1 MRLSK
6 IVATAAIAAM
16 VSVPAS
22 AQLSGK
28 GGPIQVKAERSEVL
42 DRKKQVIITGNVD
55 IVQAD
60 TALRAD
66 RVVLSYSGGGATR
79 TSGIGGSFG
88 DIKSMRATGNVF
100 YLTPELKA
108 TGETGIYDAV
118 KETIKLDGEE
128 VILQRGEDFATG
140 KCLVMNLKAGRTD
153 LYGSPC
159 GEEQE
164 SGRVVFVIDQATA
177 SNSANP

>member
-1 MRLSK
+1 MRLTK
-6 IVATAAIAAM
+6 LIAA
-16 VSVPAS
+16 VSAGIVLTVPAM

-28 GGPIQVKAERSEVL
+28 GGPIQVKADRSEVL
-42 DRKKQVIITGNVD
+42 DRQKQVIITGNVD

-66 RVVLSYSGGGATR
+66 KVVLSYTGSSTTRSG
-79 TSGIGGSFG
+79 GIGGSFG
-88 DIKSMRATGNVF
+88 DIKSMQATGNVF

-108 TGETGIYDAV
+108 TGESGVYDAV
-118 KETIKLDGEE
+118 NETIKLDGKE

-159 GEEQE
+159 GTEEDA
-164 SGRVVFVIDQATA
+164 GRVVFLIDQTTA
-177 SNSANP
+177 SGADQ

>member
-1 MRLSK
+1 MRVIK
-6 IVATAAIAAM
+6 FVAMISAGVFLAAPAM
-16 VSVPAS
+16 

-28 GGPIQVKAERSEVL
+28 GGPIQVKADRSEVL
-42 DRKKQVIITGNVD
+42 DTRKQVIITGNVD

-66 RVVLSYSGGGATR
+66 KVVLSYTGSGATR
-79 TSGIGGSFG
+79 SGGIGGSFG
-88 DIKSMRATGNVF
+88 DIKSMQATGNVF

-108 TGETGIYDAV
+108 TGQTGVYDALNETV
-118 KETIKLDGEE
+118 KLGGPE

-159 GEEQE
+159 GNEEN
-164 SGRVVFVIDQATA
+164 SGRVIFLIDQATA
-177 SNSANP
+177 EGSNQ

>member
-1 MRLSK
+1 MR
-6 IVATAAIAAM
+6 ATKLMALMFAGVVFTAPAI
-16 VSVPAS
+16 
-22 AQLSGK
+22 AQLSGQ
-28 GGPIQVKAERSEVL
+28 GGPIQVKADRSEVL
-42 DRKKQVIITGNVD
+42 DRQKQVIITGNVD

-66 RVVLSYSGGGATR
+66 KVVLSYTGTSATR
-79 TSGIGGSFG
+79 SGGIGGSFG
-88 DIKSMRATGNVF
+88 DIKSMDATGNVF

-108 TGETGIYDAV
+108 TGDNGVYDALN
-118 KETIKLDGEE
+118 ETIKLGGDE

-159 GEEQE
+159 GTEEE
-164 SGRVVFVIDQATA
+164 SGRVVFLIDQATA
-177 SNSANP
+177 EGSGR

>member
-1 MRLSK
+1 MR
-6 IVATAAIAAM
+6 ATKLIAALTAGLLLAA
-16 VSVPAS
+16 PAV

-28 GGPIQVKAERSEVL
+28 GGPIQIKADRSEVL
-42 DRKKQVIITGNVD
+42 DTQKKVIISGNVD

-66 RVVLSYSGGGATR
+66 RVVLNYTGSSATR
-79 TSGIGGSFG
+79 SGGIGGSFG
-88 DIKSMRATGNVF
+88 DIKSMQASGNVF

-108 TGETGIYDAV
+108 TGQTGVYNAIN
-118 KETIKLDGEE
+118 ETIKLGGKE

-140 KCLVMNLKAGRTD
+140 QCLVMNLKAGRTN

-159 GEEQE
+159 GNEEN
-164 SGRVVFVIDQATA
+164 SGRVIFLIDQSTA
-177 SNSANP
+177 AGSNR

>member
-1 MRLSK
+1 MRGTK
-6 IVATAAIAAM
+6 WIVSMTAAMLMAA
-16 VSVPAS
+16 PAM

-28 GGPIQVKAERSEVL
+28 GGPIQVKADRSEVL
-42 DRKKQVIITGNVD
+42 DRRKQVIITGNVD

-66 RVVLSYSGGGATR
+66 KVVLSYTGTSATR
-79 TSGIGGSFG
+79 SGGIGGSFG
-88 DIKSMRATGNVF
+88 DIKTMEATGNVF

-108 TGETGIYDAV
+108 TGESGVYDAV
-118 KETIKLDGEE
+118 NETIKLDGKE

-159 GEEQE
+159 GTEEDR
-164 SGRVVFVIDQATA
+164 GRVVFLIDQTTA
-177 SNSANP
+177 ENSGR

>member
-1 MRLSK
+1 MR
-6 IVATAAIAAM
+6 ATKLLALAAAGAVFTAPAM
-16 VSVPAS
+16 
-22 AQLSGK
+22 AQLSGQ
-28 GGPIQVKAERSEVL
+28 GGPIQVKADRSEVL

-66 RVVLSYSGGGATR
+66 KVVLSYTGTSATR
-79 TSGIGGSFG
+79 SGGIGGSFG

-108 TGETGIYDAV
+108 TGENGVYDAV
-118 KETIKLDGEE
+118 KETIKLGGQE

-159 GEEQE
+159 GTEEE
-164 SGRVVFVIDQATA
+164 SGRVIFLIDQATA
-177 SNSANP
+177 QGSDQ

>member
-1 MRLSK
+1 MRVIK
-6 IVATAAIAAM
+6 FVAMISAGVFLAAPAM
-16 VSVPAS
+16 

-28 GGPIQVKAERSEVL
+28 GGPIQVKADRSEVL
-42 DRKKQVIITGNVD
+42 DAQKQVIITGNVD

-66 RVVLSYSGGGATR
+66 KVVLNYTGSSATR
-79 TSGIGGSFG
+79 SGGIGGSFG
-88 DIKSMRATGNVF
+88 DIKSMQATGNVF

-108 TGETGIYDAV
+108 NGQTGVYDAV
-118 KETIKLDGEE
+118 NETVKLGGEK
-128 VILQRGEDFATG
+128 VILQRGEDYATG

-159 GEEQE
+159 GTEEN
-164 SGRVVFVIDQATA
+164 SGRVIFLIDQTTA
-177 SNSANP
+177 AGSNQ

>member
-1 MRLSK
+1 MQLSK
-6 IVATAAIAAM
+6 MIAIM
-16 VSVPAS
+16 GLGVFVCFPAS

-42 DRKKQVIITGNVD
+42 DRQKQVIITGNVD

-66 RVVLSYSGGGATR
+66 KVVLSYTGGGATR

-88 DIKSMRATGNVF
+88 DIKSMQATGNVF

-108 TGETGIYDAV
+108 TGETGVYDAV
-118 KETIKLDGEE
+118 NETIKLDGKE

-140 KCLVMNLKAGRTD
+140 KCLVMNLKEGRTD

-159 GEEQE
+159 GTERA

-177 SNSANP
+177 SSATDQ

>member
-1 MRLSK
+1 MHLNK
-6 IVATAAIAAM
+6 VIVAVAIGAFVACP
-16 VSVPAS
+16 VS

-42 DRKKQVIITGNVD
+42 DQKKQVIITGNVD

-66 RVVLSYSGGGATR
+66 KVVLTYTGGGATR

-100 YLTPELKA
+100 YLTPDLKA
-108 TGETGIYDAV
+108 TGESGIYNAQ

-140 KCLVMNLKAGRTD
+140 KCLIMNLKAGRTD

-159 GEEQE
+159 GAEPD
-164 SGRVVFVIDQATA
+164 SGRVVFVIEQATA
-177 SNSANP
+177 ASATDQ

>member
-1 MRLSK
+1 MR
-6 IVATAAIAAM
+6 ATKLMALMSAGILFSTPAM
-16 VSVPAS
+16 
-22 AQLSGK
+22 AQLSSQ
-28 GGPIQVKAERSEVL
+28 GGPIQVKADRSEVL
-42 DRKKQVIITGNVD
+42 DRQKQVIITGNVD

-66 RVVLSYSGGGATR
+66 KVVLSYTGSGTTR
-79 TSGIGGSFG
+79 SGGIGGSFG
-88 DIKSMRATGNVF
+88 DIKTMRATGNVF

-108 TGETGIYDAV
+108 TGQTGVYDAV
-118 KETIKLDGEE
+118 NETIKLGGQE

-159 GEEQE
+159 GTEEE
-164 SGRVVFVIDQATA
+164 SGRVIFLIDQTTA
-177 SNSANP
+177 EGSDQ

>member
-1 MRLSK
+1 MRRSK
-6 IVATAAIAAM
+6 VILAAVAAACLTQ
-16 VSVPAS
+16 PAI
-22 AQLSGK
+22 AQLSGQ

-66 RVVLSYSGGGATR
+66 RVVLSYAGNSATR
-79 TSGIGGSFG
+79 SSGIGGSFG
-88 DIKSMRATGNVF
+88 DIKSMKATGNVF

-108 TGETGIYDAV
+108 TGETGFYDAV
-118 KETIKLDGEE
+118 NETIKLDGQE

-140 KCLVMNLKAGRTD
+140 KCLIMNLKEGRTD
-153 LYGSPC
+153 LYGNPC
-159 GEEQE
+159 GKVQQ
-164 SGRVVFVIDQATA
+164 SGRVVFVIDQSTAQTA
-177 SNSANP
+177 SQ